1 MGLPIS
7 FNFNREM
14 MITMLDES
22 KTDLT
27 VAFKVYLEYKKE
39 YIKTFIVFLTGI
51 IVLVFTGIFII
62 RFVILDNYFQF
73 DEVIRLLLMLII
85 LLILCLIFFLLL
97 SYARTTFGLTYD
109 IMTSG
114 ELFTEFRR
122 SITYFKKYWLYF
134 ALLSLPY
141 ALILVLEQLF
151 GLFFLLELIQS
162 QENDRT
168 FLFLIKI
175 VVYSFDFMLII
186 TLIEIFPSIIVVKQL
201 KQCLTE
207 NFLILSQNFK
217 RLFFSIGT
225 YYLIFRGSMFIVDIT
240 RLLIVTSEE
249 TFLLFNMIFV
259 IFAFLNALIGI
270 PILSLIST
278 RIYNTTILKT
288 QAEGEES
295 RG

>member
-1 MGLPIS
+1 
-7 FNFNREM
+7 
-14 MITMLDES
+14 MITMLEES
-22 KTDLT
+22 ITDIT

-62 RFVILDNYFQF
+62 RFVILDDYFQL
-73 DEVIRLLLMLII
+73 DEIIRSLLMLII
-85 LLILCLIFFLLL
+85 LLMLCLIFFLLL